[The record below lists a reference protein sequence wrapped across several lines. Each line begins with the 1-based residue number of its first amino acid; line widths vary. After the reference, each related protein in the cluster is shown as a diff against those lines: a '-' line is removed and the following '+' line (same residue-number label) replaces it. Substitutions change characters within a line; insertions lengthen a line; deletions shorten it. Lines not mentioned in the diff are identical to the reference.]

1 MKKRKRLFL
10 LFKIILAVARVSE
23 QEIMWLNWDCTF
35 EHNNIKINVSETRSL
50 GAAKKRNIKK

>member
-1 MKKRKRLFL
+1 M
-10 LFKIILAVARVSE
+10 SE

-50 GAAKKRNIKK
+50 GAAKKNKRINIKK